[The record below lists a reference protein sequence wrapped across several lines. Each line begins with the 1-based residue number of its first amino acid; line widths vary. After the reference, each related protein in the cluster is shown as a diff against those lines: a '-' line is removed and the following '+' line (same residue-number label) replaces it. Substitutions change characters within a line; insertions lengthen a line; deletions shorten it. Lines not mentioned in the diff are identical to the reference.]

1 MFQQVDP
8 SFLSRGASTRLL
20 FLLLLR
26 RIRLRG
32 APAVI
37 FLDNLPADWGALPQ
51 VIGPFLDPGQVLPE
65 GPQGLPPLAVVLAGN
80 PGSVL
85 PAVPQIVPP
94 ERFLVETVAPFTEEE
109 LAEITARW
117 CEAVALE
124 PPEAG
129 AMRRLEGLVVTRGGG
144 ASLLMD
150 LLREAREHAL
160 RRGASRIS
168 AADVVV
174 RPASHGQSDPGQ
186 MLDCYLLE
194 TVRSGTG
201 GDGDGWPI
209 SDLRDEVHRRCR
221 AEGLAYPSEARLW
234 RHLARMER
242 AGILRR
248 VVRFGGPGGTK
259 SRVYP
264 GIVPAP
270 RPAGTRNDAGLEIP
284 GWLNP
289 RMGSGPG
296 SGAIPPGGERD
307 PPAVPAEPWT
317 ALSPPGSPIGPG
329 VSGLPGPGPGR
340 PGPGSPTPGR
350 PPVPPPMPGESS
362 PAR

>member
-1 MFQQVDP
+1 M
-8 SFLSRGASTRLL
+8 
-20 FLLLLR
+20 
-26 RIRLRG
+26 
-32 APAVI
+32 I
-37 FLDNLPADWGALPQ
+37 FLDDLPADWGALPQ
-51 VIGPFLDPGQVLPE
+51 VIYPFLDPGQVLPE
-65 GPQGLPPLAVVLAGN
+65 GPTGLPPIAVVLAGH

-85 PAVPQIVPP
+85 SAVPPLAPP

-109 LAEITARW
+109 LAEITVRW
-117 CEAVALE
+117 CEAVGLE

-129 AMRRLEGLVVTRGGG
+129 AMHRLQGLVVTRGGG
-144 ASLLMD
+144 ASLLVD

-160 RRGASRIS
+160 RRGASRIA

-186 MLDCYLLE
+186 MLDCFLLE
-194 TVRSGTG
+194 TVRSGAG
-201 GDGDGWPI
+201 GEGAGWSI
-209 SDLRDEVHRRCR
+209 SDLRDEIHWRCR

-264 GIVPAP
+264 GNAPAP
-270 RPAGTRNDAGLEIP
+270 RPAGTRNEAGLEIP

-289 RMGSGPG
+289 RMDSGPG
-296 SGAIPPGGERD
+296 SGGIPPGAERG
-307 PPAVPAEPWT
+307 PPAVPAEPWLG
-317 ALSPPGSPIGPG
+317 LSPPGFQSVSG
-329 VSGLPGPGPGR
+329 VSGSPGPGPGR
-340 PGPGSPTPGR
+340 PVPGSPTPGR